1 MTKIYSIKE
10 YSGRYIHDEPGPKEN
25 MACYFNDI
33 HTVFMKK
40 MAEFTLKTETSEFEA
55 KELKSL
61 LDEMIRVR
69 RIIQE

>member
-1 MTKIYSIKE
+1 MTKTYLIKE
-10 YSGRYIHDEPGPKEN
+10 YYGGYIHDEPGLKED
-25 MACYFNDI
+25 MACYFNDL
-33 HTVFMKK
+33 HNVFMKR

-69 RIIQE
+69 KVIQE